1 MRSQL
6 LRKKKELLPLLS
18 IFPSRSLIPL
28 PAPAASM
35 AFARRE
41 HEPPRPALLFLLSI
55 LPLLVLFTFSS
66 AAAPPSAASPA
77 ALHNNNW
84 AVLVCT
90 SRFW

>member
-1 MRSQL
+1 
-6 LRKKKELLPLLS
+6 
-18 IFPSRSLIPL
+18 
-28 PAPAASM
+28 M

-41 HEPPRPALLFLLSI
+41 HAPSRPAVLFLLSI

-66 AAAPPSAASPA
+66 AAAPPA